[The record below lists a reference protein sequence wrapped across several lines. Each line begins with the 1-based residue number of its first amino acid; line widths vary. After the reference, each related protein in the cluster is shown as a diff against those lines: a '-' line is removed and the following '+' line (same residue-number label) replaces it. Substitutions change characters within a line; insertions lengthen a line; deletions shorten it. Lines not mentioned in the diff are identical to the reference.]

1 MKSKIHLLF
10 SLLFFLSNTI
20 SAQRA
25 EAEALLM
32 QTQIKI
38 GEQTELKFSVSYHEG
53 TKKTKITW
61 PNLKDTL
68 SYGLEI
74 IKIDSITTIL
84 ISKSSVLYQQT
95 RSVSIT
101 AFDSGTYVIPSQ
113 TFIINNDTVY
123 TNKLL
128 LIVTT
133 VPIDTT
139 QPIKDI
145 KDIYEVPAA
154 PIETTKYSVLKWLGI
169 SGGFLI
175 LMSIILFLYFSNKKN
190 KSIPIE
196 SKVTAIPPH
205 EKTLALLVTLGQKKP
220 WLHGELKI
228 FHITLTEILRNW
240 LVTRYQIHALEL
252 TTEEIVNTLL
262 KLQSNSDATQKLQSV
277 LRKSDRVKFAKEIL
291 NPEEN
296 ENCLELAINFVK
308 ATAIFPEPIISPLQ

>member
-32 QTQIKI
+32 QTKLKI

-95 RSVSIT
+95 RSVNIT

-154 PIETTKYSVLKWLGI
+154 PIEKTKYSVLKWLGI

-175 LMSIILFLYFSNKKN
+175 LIGIILFLYFSNKKN

-196 SKVTAIPPH
+196 SKVIAIPPH
-205 EKTLALLVTLGQKKP
+205 EKTLALLAALGEKKP

-252 TTEEIVNTLL
+252 TTEEIINTLL
-262 KLQSNSDATQKLQSV
+262 KLQSNSAVTQKLQSV

-308 ATAIFPEPIISPLQ
+308 TTAIYPEPIISPLQ

>member
-95 RSVSIT
+95 RSVFIT

-145 KDIYEVPAA
+145 KDIYEVPVA
-154 PIETTKYSVLKWLGI
+154 PIEKTKYSVLKWLGI

-175 LMSIILFLYFSNKKN
+175 LIGIILFLYFSNKKN

-196 SKVTAIPPH
+196 SKVTAIPTH
-205 EKTLALLVTLGQKKP
+205 EKTLALLAALGEKKP

-252 TTEEIVNTLL
+252 TTEEIINTLL
-262 KLQSNSDATQKLQSV
+262 KLQSNSAVTQKLQSV

-308 ATAIFPEPIISPLQ
+308 TTAIYPEPIISPLQ

>member
-10 SLLFFLSNTI
+10 TLLFFLSNTI

-74 IKIDSITTIL
+74 IKIDTITTIL
-84 ISKSSVLYQQT
+84 INKSSVLYQQT
-95 RSVSIT
+95 RSVIIT

-133 VPIDTT
+133 VPIDT
-139 QPIKDI
+139 
-145 KDIYEVPAA
+145 
-154 PIETTKYSVLKWLGI
+154 PIETTKYAILKWLGI
-169 SGGFLI
+169 SGGFLL
-175 LMSIILFLYFSNKKN
+175 LMSLILFLYFRNKKN

-196 SKVTAIPPH
+196 SKIIAIPPH
-205 EKTLALLVTLGQKKP
+205 EKTLALLVALGQKKP

-252 TTEEIVNTLL
+252 TTEEIINTLI
-262 KLQSNSDATQKLQSV
+262 KLQSNSDVTQKLQSI
-277 LRKSDRVKFAKEIL
+277 LRKSDMVKFAKEVPD
-291 NPEEN
+291 PEEN

-308 ATAIFPEPIISPLQ
+308 TTAIYNEHTTSPIQ

>member
-95 RSVSIT
+95 RSVFIT

-145 KDIYEVPAA
+145 KDIYEVPVA
-154 PIETTKYSVLKWLGI
+154 PIEKTKYSVLKWLGI

-175 LMSIILFLYFSNKKN
+175 LIGIILFLYFSNKKN

-196 SKVTAIPPH
+196 SKVTAIPTH
-205 EKTLALLVTLGQKKP
+205 EKTLALLAALGEKKP

-252 TTEEIVNTLL
+252 TTEEIINTLL
-262 KLQSNSDATQKLQSV
+262 KLQSNSAVTQKLQSV

-308 ATAIFPEPIISPLQ
+308 TTAIFPEPIISPLQ